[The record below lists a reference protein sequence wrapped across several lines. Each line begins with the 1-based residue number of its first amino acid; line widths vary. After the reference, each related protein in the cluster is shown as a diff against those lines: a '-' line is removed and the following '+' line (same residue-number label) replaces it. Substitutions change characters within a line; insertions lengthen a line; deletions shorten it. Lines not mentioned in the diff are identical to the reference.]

1 MKLVT
6 WNIQWGRGADGR
18 VDLNRIVAHAR
29 RFADFDVLCL
39 QEVAAGFSELPG
51 NDDSDQ
57 LEGIAHRLRG
67 YQAIDGIA
75 VDLPQP
81 ASGRKRF
88 GNMILSRLPVGP
100 VYRHLLTW
108 PADPAIKTMQRIA
121 LEASIDTPA
130 GAVRVITTHLEYYSA
145 KQRRA
150 QVEQL
155 RALHQQA
162 VSHAD
167 HPGAGKLTDGPFF
180 EPERGKP
187 AILVGD
193 FNFRPES
200 EEHARLLV
208 PFDDAT
214 PAFRDAWQVLRPG
227 ESHPATVG
235 LYDKVQ
241 WPDAPFTCDFAF
253 VSEDLAGRLRDI
265 RVDQETEASDH
276 QPLMLEIG

>member
-18 VDLNRIVAHAR
+18 VDLDRIVAHAQ

-39 QEVAAGFSELPG
+39 QEVSAGFSELPG

-57 LEGIAHRLRG
+57 FEGIAQRLPG

-75 VDLPQP
+75 VDLPHP
-81 ASGRKRF
+81 ERGRKRF

-108 PADPAIKTMQRIA
+108 PADPTTKTMQRIA
-121 LEASIDTPA
+121 LEASIETSA

-155 RALHQQA
+155 RALQQDA

-167 HPGAGKLTDGPFF
+167 HPGVGKPADGPFF
-180 EPERGKP
+180 HPERGKP
-187 AILVGD
+187 AILAGD
-193 FNFRPES
+193 FNCRPDS
-200 EEHARLLV
+200 DEHARLLM

-214 PAFRDAWQVLRPG
+214 PAFHDAWQVLRPG
-227 ESHPATVG
+227 QLHPATVG
-235 LYDKVQ
+235 LYDKAQ
-241 WPDAPFTCDFAF
+241 WPDSPFTCDFIF
-253 VSEDLAGRLRDI
+253 VSEDLTARSRDI
-265 RVDQETEASDH
+265 RIDQETDASDH
-276 QPLMLEIG
+276 QPVMLCLD